1 MWNPDASPDRSF
13 SPLPLGSVRP
23 RGWLLRQLRI
33 QADGQTGL
41 LERHWPDLGPNSAW
55 LGGDGEGWE
64 RGPYYVDGL
73 VPLAVLLQDGELLS
87 RAERWIDWTLKSQS
101 VDGRFGP
108 DKLDDWWPMAIMAKA
123 LTQWAE
129 ATGDPRVEPFL
140 SRFFERLEKEAPSRP
155 FHAWAIARWADM
167 ALSIQ
172 WLLRKTGDEGLLS
185 ALAETHRQGLSW
197 TQWFQWFPAT
207 AKPAKET
214 FRFSHFTHV
223 VNNAMGIKAPAV
235 EWEITGW
242 EFARAAT
249 WQALEML
256 DRYHGQATGLFTG
269 DEHLAGLQPTQGTE
283 LCAVVEY
290 MFSLEKLIAT
300 FGDPLFGDRL
310 ESLAYNALP
319 ATFDPWMRAHQYDQ
333 QANQVL
339 CDIHPRAWVN
349 NEPDSNLFGLEP
361 NFGCCTANYHQGWP
375 KFVASLWMRS
385 DDDGLA
391 LVAHGPSAVETTVRG
406 RAVRLEAETE
416 YPFRDSVTLRYAGA
430 SQHRFP
436 LWIRIPAWAD
446 GPTVDGVPAE
456 PGSFHLLDREWR
468 PGDSVEVRLPMR
480 TRVERRPS
488 GGVSV
493 LRGPLVFSLRIG
505 ERWNV
510 VRGQEPLPDYEV
522 LPTTP
527 WNYALRTDGERIDA
541 TIEERDLV
549 APFFSPKNAPVVA
562 RVQAARVPGWEVVDG
577 SAGPVPTGCF
587 ELGSSETVELVPYG
601 CAKLRVT
608 EFPSYG

>member
-1 MWNPDASPDRSF
+1 MWNPDASANRSF

-23 RGWLLRQLRI
+23 AGWLLRQLRI

-41 LERHWPDLGPNSAW
+41 LERHWPDVGPNSAW

-87 RAERWIDWTLKSQS
+87 RAERWIDWTLRSQTAE
-101 VDGRFGP
+101 GRFGP
-108 DKLDDWWPMAIMAKA
+108 DNLDDWWPMAIMAKA

-140 SRFFERLEKEAPSRP
+140 SRFFDHLEREAPSRP

-172 WLLRKTGDEGLLS
+172 WLLRRTGAEGLRR

-197 TQWFQWFPAT
+197 THWFQWFPAT

-214 FRFSHFTHV
+214 FRFSHFTHI

-242 EFARAAT
+242 EFARTAA

-269 DEHLAGLQPTQGTE
+269 DEHLAGQQPTQGTE

-375 KFVASLWMRS
+375 KLVASLWMRS

-391 LVAHGPSAVETTVRG
+391 LVALGPSTVETTVRG
-406 RAVRLEAETE
+406 RAIRLEAETD

-430 SQHRFP
+430 SPHRFP
-436 LWIRIPAWAD
+436 LWIRIPSWAD
-446 GPTVDGVPAE
+446 CPTVEGVAAK
-456 PGSFHLLDREWR
+456 PGTFHLLDREWHS
-468 PGDSVEVRLPMR
+468 GDSIEVRLPMR
-480 TRVERRPS
+480 TRVEKRPS

-493 LRGPLVFSLRIG
+493 LRGPLVFALRIG

-510 VRGQEPLPDYEV
+510 VRGKEPLPDYEV

-527 WNYALRTDGERIDA
+527 WNYALRTDGERIEA
-541 TIEERDLV
+541 AIEERDLV
-549 APFFSPKNAPVVA
+549 APFFSPENAPVVMRLPA
-562 RVQAARVPGWEVVDG
+562 GQVPGWGIVDG
-577 SAGPVPTGCF
+577 SAGPVPTGDF
-587 ELGSSETVELVPYG
+587 EVDSSETVELVPYG

-608 EFPSYG
+608 EFPFYG

>member
-23 RGWLLRQLRI
+23 AGWLLRQLRI

-41 LERHWPDLGPNSAW
+41 LERHWPDVGPNSAW

-73 VPLAVLLQDGELLS
+73 VPLAVLLQDGELLA

-101 VDGRFGP
+101 ADGRFGP

-140 SRFFERLEKEAPSRP
+140 SRFFAYLEREAPSRP

-172 WLLRKTGDEGLLS
+172 WLLRRTGAEGLRR

-197 TQWFQWFPAT
+197 THWFQWFPAT

-223 VNNAMGIKAPAV
+223 VNNAMGVKAPAV

-242 EFARAAT
+242 EFARTAA

-339 CDIHPRAWVN
+339 CDLHPRAWVN

-391 LVAHGPSAVETTVRG
+391 FVALGPSAVEATVRG
-406 RAVRLEAETE
+406 KTVRLEADTD
-416 YPFRDSVTLRYAGA
+416 YPFRDSITLRYAGA
-430 SQHRFP
+430 STHRFP

-446 GPTVDGVPAE
+446 SPTVDGEPVPA
-456 PGSFHLLDREWR
+456 GAFHLVDREWR
-468 PGDSVEVRLPMR
+468 PGDTIVVRLPMR
-480 TRVERRPS
+480 PRLERRPS

-493 LRGPLVFSLRIG
+493 LRGPLVYSLRIG

-527 WNYALRTDGERIDA
+527 WNYALRTDGERIEA
-541 TIEERDLV
+541 AFEERDLA
-549 APFFSPKNAPVVA
+549 APFFSPENAPVVA
-562 RVQAARVPGWEVVDG
+562 RVEAAAVPGWGLVDG
-577 SAGPVPTGCF
+577 SSGPVPTGSF
-587 ELGSSETVELVPYG
+587 EVGPSETVELVPYG

-608 EFPSYG
+608 EFPFSG

>member
-13 SPLPLGSVRP
+13 IPLPLGSVRP
-23 RGWLLRQLRI
+23 SGWLAQQLRI

-41 LERHWPDLGPNSAW
+41 LESHWPDLGSNSAW

-73 VPLAVLLQDGELLS
+73 VPLAVLLGDGELLS
-87 RAERWIDWTLKSQS
+87 RAERWVDWTLKSQRPN
-101 VDGRFGP
+101 GRFGP

-140 SRFFERLEKEAPSRP
+140 SRFFEHLGKEAPSRP
-155 FHAWAIARWADM
+155 FQAWAVARWADM

-172 WLLRKTGDEGLLS
+172 WLHRRSGAEGLLR

-197 TQWFQWFPAT
+197 THWFQWFPAT

-235 EWEITGW
+235 EWELTGW
-242 EFARAAT
+242 EFSRQAA
-249 WQALEML
+249 WKALEML
-256 DRYHGQATGLFTG
+256 DQYHGQATGLFTG

-339 CDIHPRAWVN
+339 CDLHPRAWVN

-385 DDDGLA
+385 PDDGLA
-391 LVAHGPSAVETTVRG
+391 LVALGPSRVEAQAGGGKVL
-406 RAVRLEAETE
+406 LEVDTE
-416 YPFRDSVTLRYAGA
+416 YPFRESLAVRYLGPEAR
-430 SQHRFP
+430 RFP
-436 LWIRIPAWAD
+436 IWIRIPAWAE
-446 GPTVDGVPAE
+446 GASVDREPAQ
-456 PGSFHLLDREWR
+456 PGTFHRIDREWK
-468 PGDSVEVRLPMR
+468 PGDEIAVRLPMSL
-480 TRVERRPS
+480 RVLKRPL

-493 LRGPLVFSLRIG
+493 VRGPLVLSLRVS
-505 ERWNV
+505 EEWRV

-522 LPTTP
+522 LPKSP
-527 WNYALRTDGERIDA
+527 WNYALRSDGERLEA
-541 TIEERDLV
+541 TVEERELR
-549 APFFSPKNAPVVA
+549 APFFSPENAPV
-562 RVQAARVPGWEVVDG
+562 AARVEAASVPGWDLVDG
-577 SAGPVPTGCF
+577 SAGPVPIGGF
-587 ELGSSETVELVPYG
+587 PVGPVETVELVPYG

-608 EFPSYG
+608 EMPFFG